1 MLAHFNSNLPFT
13 AIQLES
19 CGRSQFIDPELVLSV
34 FHLDCQSCDDILS
47 DQLLTPPSFYPKLRM
62 TLKLWLTK
70 RNLRYPQKNI

>member
-1 MLAHFNSNLPFT
+1 MLAHFNYNLPFT

-47 DQLLTPPSFYPKLRM
+47 D
-62 TLKLWLTK
+62 
-70 RNLRYPQKNI
+70 